1 MTRVFQVG
9 DIVRIRPHSASEKRL
24 YPLNWN
30 ASMDDWEDLCGI
42 VVSAHKKDTNDGENR
57 YILMP
62 CAEDYTIKPG
72 DDFRV
77 LTDGSRRQM
86 FSFVESSLSL
96 KRLSPWRS
104 IPVGEEPLPL
114 VGEWD
119 EATTKRFVSA
129 INWTSTGVTING
141 VTVLPS
147 CIPHANLFTTF

>member
-9 DIVRIRPHSASEKRL
+9 DIVRIRPHSASEKRT
-24 YPLNWN
+24 YPLSWHT
-30 ASMDDWEDLCGI
+30 SMDDWEGLCGV
-42 VVSAHKKDTNDGENR
+42 VVSAYKKDTNDGENR

-62 CAEDYTIKPG
+62 CAEDYTSKPG
-72 DDFRV
+72 DDFCV
-77 LTDGSRRQM
+77 LTDGGRRQM

-104 IPVGEEPLPL
+104 IPVVEEPLPL